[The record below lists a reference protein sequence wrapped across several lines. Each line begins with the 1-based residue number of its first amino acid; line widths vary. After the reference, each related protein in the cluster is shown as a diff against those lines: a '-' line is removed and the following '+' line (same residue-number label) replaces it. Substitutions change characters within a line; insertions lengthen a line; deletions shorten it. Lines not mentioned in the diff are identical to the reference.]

1 MAFKRSSIAN
11 AITFSVSLSV
21 YRPLYRRAR
30 FLLLYLNGLGGLA
43 RLFVEFVGVRDGE
56 MCLMLA
62 AAPAPYQRHLLESL
76 GLEDYRHRIP
86 TIYQS
91 IAPLGP
97 VQWFVLAGDRTN

>member
-43 RLFVEFVGVRDGE
+43 RLVVEFVGVRDGE
-56 MCLMLA
+56 NVLDVGCGTGSLSATLTRVTRARRLSASDPYDLSIDWA
-62 AAPAPYQRHLLESL
+62 ARARAMVRAR
-76 GLEDYRHRIP
+76 G
-86 TIYQS
+86 
-91 IAPLGP
+91 
-97 VQWFVLAGDRTN
+97 